1 MASLRDLPSV
11 DKLLQAAPLQAWQAA
26 YGRAGVLETARAVLD
41 ALRAELRHNGTHPLP
56 VPALDELVARV
67 GAALEARFRP
77 SLRPVINATGVII
90 HTNLGRAPLSLAAQ
104 QAIVAIGGQYS
115 TLEFDLEDGKRGS
128 RYAHAEAALCELTG
142 AEAALVVN
150 NAAAALVLVLS
161 ALAQGRQV
169 ILSRGHLVE
178 IGGAFRVPEIM
189 AQSGA
194 LLVEVGTTNRTRIG
208 DYAAAISP
216 QTAMLMHVH
225 SSNFRMIG
233 FTEEAP
239 LGEMAALAHERG
251 LICVQDLGSG
261 ALLDTAQFGLSH
273 EPTVQESVQAGVDL
287 VVFSGDK
294 LLGGPQGGIIV
305 GRRELVAQLKKHPLA
320 RALRVD
326 KLGYA
331 ALAATLDHYR
341 CGQALAQVP
350 VWRMLSRSL
359 DELLQAARRWA
370 DAWGGI
376 ILPGQSTIGGGS
388 LPGETLPTT
397 LAALHVPKPDAFL
410 ARLRQHEP
418 PIIARIQDERV
429 LFDPRTVLDG
439 QEDGLIEGVKLA
451 LERER
456 A

>member
-1 MASLRDLPSV
+1 MATLRDLPSV
-11 DKLLQAAPLQAWQAA
+11 DKLLQAAPLHAWQAA

-41 ALRAELRHNGTHPLP
+41 ALRTEVRQNGTHPLP
-56 VPALDELVARV
+56 SLDELVARL
-67 GAALEARFRP
+67 GAALEVRFRP
-77 SLRPVINATGVII
+77 TLRPVINATGVII
-90 HTNLGRAPLSLAAQ
+90 HTNLGRAPLSRAAQ
-104 QAIVAIGGQYS
+104 QAIMAIGGQYS

-128 RYAHAEAALCELTG
+128 RYVHAEAALCELTG

-161 ALAQGRQV
+161 ALAQGREV

-178 IGGAFRVPEIM
+178 IGGAFRVPDIM

-194 LLVEVGTTNRTRIG
+194 KLVEVGTTNRTRSS
-208 DYAAAISP
+208 DYAQAIGP

-225 SSNFRMIG
+225 SSNFKMIG

-239 LGEMAALAHERG
+239 LDELAALAQARG
-251 LICVQDLGSG
+251 LVFAQDLGSG
-261 ALLDTAQFGLSH
+261 ALLDTAPFGLAH
-273 EPTVQESVQAGVDL
+273 EPTVQESVQVGVDL

-294 LLGGPQGGIIV
+294 LLGGPQAGIIV
-305 GRRELVAQLKKHPLA
+305 GRRALVAQLKKHPLA

-341 CGQALAQVP
+341 SGQALAHVP
-350 VWRMLSRSL
+350 IWQMLSRPL
-359 DELLQAARRWA
+359 DQLLQAARRWA

-397 LAALHVPKPDAFL
+397 LAALHVPSPDAFL
-410 ARLRQHEP
+410 ARLRQHNP

-429 LFDPRTVLDG
+429 LFDPRTVLEG
-439 QEDGLIEGVKLA
+439 QEEALVEGVKLTLGQEVA
-451 LERER
+451 
-456 A
+456 